1 MNTLENKIQED
12 LKSSMKLRNTE
23 RTECLK
29 MVKTAFME
37 YKTAKNAKPL
47 DESAEINIIRKMI
60 SAREDAIQQFEAAGR
75 LELAKAEAEEIV
87 YLKPMLP
94 PEVSEEDI
102 RAYAESVIIE
112 KGIQNMGKY
121 VKVLKEKFPTTDGKL
136 ISTIVKSLL

>member
-1 MNTLENKIQED
+1 MIQNQIDGLIKSAMLNKQA
-12 LKSSMKLRNTE
+12 SALRAY
-23 RTECLK
+23 RA
-29 MVKTAFME
+29 VKTAFME

-60 SAREDAIQQFEAAGR
+60 STREDAIQQFEAAGR

-102 RAYAESVIIE
+102 RAYAESVITE
-112 KGIQNMGKY
+112 KGMQNMGKY
-121 VKVLKEKFPTTDGKL
+121 IKVLKEKFPTTDGKL

>member
-1 MNTLENKIQED
+1 MIQNQIDGLIKSAMLNKQA
-12 LKSSMKLRNTE
+12 SALRVY
-23 RTECLK
+23 RA
-29 MVKTAFME
+29 VKTAFME

-47 DESAEINIIRKMI
+47 DEIAEINIIRKMI

-94 PEVSEEDI
+94 PEVSEEDVRI
-102 RAYAESVIIE
+102 YAESIITE
-112 KGIQNMGKY
+112 KGMQNMGKY
-121 VKVLKEKFPTTDGKL
+121 IKVLKEKFPTTDGKL

>member
-1 MNTLENKIQED
+1 MIQNQIDGLIKSAMLNKQA
-12 LKSSMKLRNTE
+12 SALRAY
-23 RTECLK
+23 RA
-29 MVKTAFME
+29 VKTAFME

-47 DESAEINIIRKMI
+47 DEAAEINIIRKMI

-102 RAYAESVIIE
+102 RAYAESIIIE
-112 KGIQNMGKY
+112 KGMQNMGKY
-121 VKVLKEKFPTTDGKL
+121 VKVIKEKFPTTDGKL

>member
-1 MNTLENKIQED
+1 MIQNQIDGLIKSAMLNKQA
-12 LKSSMKLRNTE
+12 SALRAY
-23 RTECLK
+23 RA
-29 MVKTAFME
+29 VKTAFME

-47 DESAEINIIRKMI
+47 DEAVEINIIRKMI

-75 LELAKAEAEEIV
+75 LELAKAETEEIV

-94 PEVSEEDI
+94 PEASEEEI

-121 VKVLKEKFPTTDGKL
+121 IKVLKEKFPTTDGKL

>member
-1 MNTLENKIQED
+1 MIQNQIDGLIKSAMLNKQA
-12 LKSSMKLRNTE
+12 SALRAY
-23 RTECLK
+23 RA
-29 MVKTAFME
+29 VKTAFME

-94 PEVSEEDI
+94 PEVSKEDI
-102 RAYAESVIIE
+102 RSYAESVITE
-112 KGIQNMGKY
+112 KGMQNMGKY
-121 VKVLKEKFPTTDGKL
+121 IKVLKEKFPTTDGKL

>member
-1 MNTLENKIQED
+1 MIQNQIDGLIKSAMLNKQA
-12 LKSSMKLRNTE
+12 SALRAY
-23 RTECLK
+23 RA
-29 MVKTAFME
+29 VKTAFME

-75 LELAKAEAEEIV
+75 FELAKVEAEEIV

-102 RAYAESVIIE
+102 RIYAESIITE
-112 KGIQNMGKY
+112 KGMQNMGKY
-121 VKVLKEKFPTTDGKL
+121 IKIIKEKFPTTDSKL

>member
-1 MNTLENKIQED
+1 MIQNQIDGLIKSAMLNKQA
-12 LKSSMKLRNTE
+12 SALRAY
-23 RTECLK
+23 RA
-29 MVKTAFME
+29 VKTAFME

-75 LELAKAEAEEIV
+75 LELAKTEAEEIV

-94 PEVSEEDI
+94 PEVSKEDI
-102 RAYAESVIIE
+102 RAYAESVITE
-112 KGIQNMGKY
+112 KGMQNMGKY
-121 VKVLKEKFPTTDGKL
+121 IKVLKEKFPTTDGKL

>member
-1 MNTLENKIQED
+1 MIQNQIDGLIKSAMLNKQA
-12 LKSSMKLRNTE
+12 SALRAY
-23 RTECLK
+23 RA
-29 MVKTAFME
+29 VKTAFME

-47 DESAEINIIRKMI
+47 DEVAEINIIRKMI

-94 PEVSEEDI
+94 PEVSKEDI
-102 RAYAESVIIE
+102 RAYAESVITE
-112 KGIQNMGKY
+112 KGMQNMGKY
-121 VKVLKEKFPTTDGKL
+121 IKVLKEKFPTTDGKL

>member
-1 MNTLENKIQED
+1 MIQNQIDGLIKSAMLNKQT
-12 LKSSMKLRNTE
+12 SALRAY
-23 RTECLK
+23 RA
-29 MVKTAFME
+29 VKTAFME

-47 DESAEINIIRKMI
+47 DETAEINIIRKMI

-102 RAYAESVIIE
+102 RIYAESTITE
-112 KGIQNMGKY
+112 KGMQNMGRY
-121 VKVLKEKFPTTDGKL
+121 VKIIKEKFPTADGKL
-136 ISTIVKSLL
+136 IATIVKSLL

>member
-1 MNTLENKIQED
+1 MIQNQIDGLIKSAMLNKQASA
-12 LKSSMKLRNTE
+12 LKAYRA
-23 RTECLK
+23 
-29 MVKTAFME
+29 VKTAFME

-47 DESAEINIIRKMI
+47 DEIAEINIIRKMI

-75 LELAKAEAEEIV
+75 LELAKAEAEESI

-102 RAYAESVIIE
+102 RTYAESVIIE

>member
-1 MNTLENKIQED
+1 MIQNQIDGLIKSAMLNKQA
-12 LKSSMKLRNTE
+12 SALRAY
-23 RTECLK
+23 RA
-29 MVKTAFME
+29 VKTAFIE

-94 PEVSEEDI
+94 PEVSEEEI
-102 RAYAESVIIE
+102 RAYAKSVIIE